1 MAGRARLGCLDL
13 GKLVS
18 WGGQGPS
25 QALLGPPPA
34 EWSLISVPF
43 RCTAL
48 VVPLPLWPRFVP
60 LSSCP
65 LLTPLVLSPPA
76 PQTDPR
82 GSPPYRPAEPWDI
95 LTTISAPP
103 PLLFPFHRS
112 GH

>member
-25 QALLGPPPA
+25 QALLSPPPA

-48 VVPLPLWPRFVP
+48 VVPLPLWARFVP

-65 LLTPLVLSPPA
+65 LLTPLVLSPQLPK
-76 PQTDPR
+76 QIR
-82 GSPPYRPAEPWDI
+82 GDHRRTALPSPG
-95 LTTISAPP
+95 
-103 PLLFPFHRS
+103 LFPFHRS